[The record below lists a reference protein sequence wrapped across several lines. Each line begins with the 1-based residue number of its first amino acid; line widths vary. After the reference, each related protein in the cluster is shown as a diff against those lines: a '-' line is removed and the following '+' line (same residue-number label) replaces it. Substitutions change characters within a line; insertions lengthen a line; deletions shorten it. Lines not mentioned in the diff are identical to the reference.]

1 MRISDWSSYVCSSDL
16 IIAMAAHAN
25 TCVNPQLMLGNAVMN
40 EQSLSGLRRELLI
53 LLAARLDGA
62 QYVWSQHRVI
72 AEKLG
77 ATSAMAKAIAEID
90 LATAALDEPEQ
101 ALVGFG
107 KEVIER
113 WNLKDEGLWRCRRRA
128 GWGKRWSGMLS
139 LGGVRCIT
147 QQKHRN

>member
-1 MRISDWSSYVCSSDL
+1 MKRRPPRSTRTDTLFPYTTLFRSMN

-25 TCVNPQLMLGNAVMN
+25 TCVIPQLMLGNAVMN

-77 ATSAMAKAIAEID
+77 ATSAMVKAIEELD
-90 LATAALDEPEQ
+90 LASAALDEPEQ
-101 ALVGFG
+101 A
-107 KEVIER
+107 R
-113 WNLKDEGLWRCRRRA
+113 
-128 GWGKRWSGMLS
+128 
-139 LGGVRCIT
+139 
-147 QQKHRN
+147 